1 MPRQIGVPPADLPY
15 PSLILVRRS
24 IPLATLAVAMSL
36 AAPGAASAA
45 GTSSYPAWAPDVP
58 WGAGCEPAASAQLRT
73 ASNCGATLVEGEA
86 VAPPGAPEVVKRVI
100 AAANEI
106 DGTPYIW
113 GGGHA
118 SFIAKGYDCS
128 GAVSYALHGAGL
140 LDYTQVS
147 GQLAHY
153 GDPGPGKW
161 ITIYANAEHVFMIV
175 AGLRF
180 DTRNDPEHVSGPR
193 WKMAAPESSI
203 LPKFAVRHP
212 AGL

>member
-1 MPRQIGVPPADLPY
+1 MRRT
-15 PSLILVRRS
+15 ILL
-24 IPLATLAVAMSL
+24 LATAAV
-36 AAPGAASAA
+36 GAALSMPAA
-45 GTSSYPAWAPDVP
+45 ANAADSPAWAPDVP
-58 WGAGCEPAASAQLRT
+58 WGAGCEPAPSVTQRT
-73 ASNCGATLVEGEA
+73 AASCGATLVDGEA
-86 VAPPGAPEVVKRVI
+86 VPPRGAPAVVRRVI

-106 DGTPYIW
+106 DNRPYIW

-128 GAVSYALHGAGL
+128 GAVSYALHGADL
-140 LDYTQVS
+140 LGYTQVS

-153 GDPGPGKW
+153 GSPGPGRW
-161 ITIYANAEHVFMIV
+161 ITIYANAEHVFMVV

-193 WKMAAPESSI
+193 WKMAAPEASI

>member
-1 MPRQIGVPPADLPY
+1 VLRPKT
-15 PSLILVRRS
+15 SLT
-24 IPLATLAVAMSL
+24 ATAAVAAAL
-36 AAPGAASAA
+36 AFPAAASAA
-45 GTSSYPAWAPDVP
+45 SNPSWAANVP
-58 WGAGCEPAASAQLRT
+58 WGAGCEPAPTSAQRT
-73 ASNCGATLVEGEA
+73 AANCGATLVDGQA
-86 VAPPGAPEVVKRVI
+86 VPPPGAPPIIKRVI
-100 AAANEI
+100 GAANEI

-118 SFIAKGYDCS
+118 SFEAKGYDCS
-128 GAVSYALHGAGL
+128 GAVSYALHGADL
-140 LDYTQVS
+140 LDYTMVS

-153 GDPGPGKW
+153 GDPGPGRW
-161 ITIYANAEHVFMIV
+161 ITIYANAEHVFMVV

-193 WKMAAPESSI
+193 WKMAAPEASI

>member
-1 MPRQIGVPPADLPY
+1 MKRRPI
-15 PSLILVRRS
+15 SL
-24 IPLATLAVAMSL
+24 LATALVG
-36 AAPGAASAA
+36 AALCAPAASAA
-45 GTSSYPAWAPDVP
+45 ESPVSSPEVP
-58 WGAGCEPAASAQLRT
+58 WGAGCEPAPTPALRT
-73 ASNCGATLVEGEA
+73 AANCGATLVEGEA
-86 VAPPGAPEVVKRVI
+86 VPPPNAPPVVKQVI

-106 DGTPYIW
+106 DDTPYIW

-128 GAVSYALHGAGL
+128 GAVSYALHGANL
-140 LDYTQVS
+140 LDVTQVS

-153 GDPGPGKW
+153 GEPGPGKW
-161 ITIYANAEHVFMIV
+161 ITLYANAEHVFMVV

-180 DTRNDPEHVSGPR
+180 DTRNNIGNISGPR
-193 WKMAAPESSI
+193 WKMAAPEATI